1 MKINRGQASAAP
13 GAKSLMTFDLYLL
26 CCCRETIRCLLF
38 TSVHGVV
45 MYVKISLFLF
55 FAIFV
60 YIITYC
66 LRRYY
71 TCTDSK
77 ICPLYSQACQS
88 TFACCPETFVQ
99 SHSLIIVYSREL
111 QLHFCASRLAR
122 SIWRIYSTDFALL
135 EWSMTIDLVLNK

>member
-55 FAIFV
+55 FAIFF
-60 YIITYC
+60 
-66 LRRYY
+66 
-71 TCTDSK
+71 
-77 ICPLYSQACQS
+77 LYHNILLK
-88 TFACCPETFVQ
+88 T
-99 SHSLIIVYSREL
+99 LLYMY
-111 QLHFCASRLAR
+111 RL
-122 SIWRIYSTDFALL
+122 
-135 EWSMTIDLVLNK
+135 